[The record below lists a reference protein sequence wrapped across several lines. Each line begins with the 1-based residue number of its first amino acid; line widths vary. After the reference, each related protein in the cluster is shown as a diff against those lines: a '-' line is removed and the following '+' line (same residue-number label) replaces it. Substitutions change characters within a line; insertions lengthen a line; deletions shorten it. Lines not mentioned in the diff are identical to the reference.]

1 MSDIY
6 EEMHN
11 YRIAC
16 CDANAEVRSLKAEN
30 AKLKVLLSAIESR
43 MQSVFSDIANYR
55 EALKEPNEASNG

>member
-30 AKLKVLLSAIESR
+30 AKLKVLL
-43 MQSVFSDIANYR
+43 NYR
-55 EALKEPNEASNG
+55 ESLKEPTDETKNG